1 MLATPNDPTLLL
13 ALVAI
18 AEEGSFSRAAVRMG
32 VTKGT
37 VSRKIARL
45 EERAGVSLV
54 WRTTHAVQLT
64 GGGRELYERARG
76 PVRALGEIAYE
87 LPQANAPLAGSIR
100 IAAPQ
105 DVGSVLL
112 PRVIER
118 FNELNPRVTF
128 DVHIGS
134 EPINLVLA
142 GIDLALRVSVRQMPR
157 SSLVAR
163 KLRELALGFFA
174 APAYLAR
181 HGHPRSFGAPE
192 HSWLTYAP
200 RAETASKAARREQ
213 ATLGAPP
220 DLAPH
225 RSDDFVLLRELALRG
240 LGVVGLPVF
249 VAEPLVRAGELTAV
263 LTRTAVPAKATLY
276 LVSPSQRKVSSRV
289 AAFRTHVIEML
300 TVRR

>member
-13 ALVAI
+13 ALVAV
-18 AEEGSFSRAAVRMG
+18 AEEASFSRAAVRMG

-45 EERAGVSLV
+45 EEHAGASLI

-64 GGGRELYERARG
+64 AGGRELYERARG

-100 IAAPQ
+100 VAAPQ

-112 PRVIER
+112 PDVIER
-118 FNELNPRVTF
+118 FHELHPRVTF
-128 DVHIGS
+128 HVHIGS
-134 EPINLVLA
+134 EPLNLVVA

-163 KLRELALGFFA
+163 KLRELPLGFFA

-181 HGHPRSFGAPE
+181 HGQPRSFGAPE

-220 DLAPH
+220 DLSPH
-225 RSDDFVLLRELALRG
+225 RSDDFVFLRELARRG

-249 VAEPLVRAGELTAV
+249 VAEPLVRAGELAPV
-263 LTRTAVPAKATLY
+263 LTRGAAPSKATLY
-276 LVSPSQRKVSSRV
+276 LVSPSQRKVSPRV
-289 AAFRTHVIEML
+289 AAFRAHVIEGM
-300 TVRR
+300 TIRR